1 MRNSRPLFKIM
12 SAQNVFTVLATE
24 LNGHSCHK
32 TTNRAPGFESQV
44 SKFLD
49 WDHRLIVAFIVHSFL
64 TKRLFHGVQASNQI
78 EGEIHGWLFLL
89 KC

>member
-1 MRNSRPLFKIM
+1 M

-24 LNGHSCHK
+24 LNRHSGHK
-32 TTNRAPGFESQV
+32 TTNRAPDFECRV

-64 TKRLFHGVQASNQI
+64 PKRLFHGVQALNQI
-78 EGEIHGWLFLL
+78 EGKLHG
-89 KC
+89 